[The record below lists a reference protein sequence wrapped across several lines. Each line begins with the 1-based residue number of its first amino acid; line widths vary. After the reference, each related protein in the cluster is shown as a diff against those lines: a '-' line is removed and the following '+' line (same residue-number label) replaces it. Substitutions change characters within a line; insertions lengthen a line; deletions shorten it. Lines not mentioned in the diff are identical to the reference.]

1 MMRILFGVILA
12 STAVGSILLGGVVIA
27 IMMALGCCLC
37 GREFIGLA
45 EAKGYKPSRR
55 IVMFMIIAFF
65 FLAMMPALPQVVKN
79 WTGIHMT
86 ANDALAQFPILLT
99 LGICL
104 SFFRLLFRSEH
115 PPATIADIASTI
127 MGFIYVG
134 WLPAHLTL
142 LRSLMPSSLGNVH
155 IANPLHQPG
164 LAYVWVSL
172 FIIWATDVFAYYV
185 GKKWGK
191 HKLFP
196 EISPKK
202 TVEGAIGGLV
212 ASAVIATMVV
222 YAADN
227 WLFASHPFQF
237 KLWQA
242 PLMGIV
248 VSIASQLGDLCES
261 LMKRDAGLKDSSQA
275 IPGHGGFLDRG
286 DSLMFGSPVSF
297 YWIKIV
303 VLGLY

>member
-1 MMRILFGVILA
+1 MKRVLFGILLA
-12 STAVGSILLGGVVIA
+12 SLAAGSILLGGVVIA
-27 IMMALGCCLC
+27 FMMSLGCCLC
-37 GREFIGLA
+37 GLEFIGLA
-45 EAKGYKPSRR
+45 EAKGYKPSKR
-55 IVMFMIIAFF
+55 IVMFMIIAFHM
-65 FLAMMPALPQVVKN
+65 LAMLPALPLVLIQ

-86 ANDALAQFPILLT
+86 ASDALSQFPTLLT
-99 LGICL
+99 LGICA
-104 SFFRLLFRSEH
+104 SFFRLLFRSEQ

-134 WLPAHLTL
+134 WLPAHLVL
-142 LRSLMPSSLGNVH
+142 LRSTMPPSLGDVH

-172 FIIWATDVFAYYV
+172 FIIWATDVFAYYI

-191 HKLFP
+191 RKLFP

-202 TVEGAIGGLV
+202 TVEGALGGML
-212 ASAVIATMVV
+212 ASAIIATMVV

-227 WLFASHPFQF
+227 WLFSSHPFQF

-248 VSIASQLGDLCES
+248 VSIAAQLGDLCES